1 VKNLTTT
8 AYNATP
14 VGRGHDNASNNKIKG
29 YFWTLRG
36 FTRVVRSV
44 LMSPTH
50 LRVYRTRPN
59 LFLITFFM
67 YKMTQSNI
75 SWLDNNKKYLY
86 DKTKKSLETSLNFLT
101 FNDILVVSL
110 WYIYI
115 YVCVCVC
122 VCVCGQIQNFVSSY
136 MIIMKK

>member
-1 VKNLTTT
+1 MKNLTTT

-59 LFLITFFM
+59 LFFLLFSLCRKFPLIL
-67 YKMTQSNI
+67 Y
-75 SWLDNNKKYLY
+75 DNNEKIILKLPNC
-86 DKTKKSLETSLNFLT
+86 LLT
-101 FNDILVVSL
+101 TLLKFWSFHHAFEMQKGYTCPDQFVND
-110 WYIYI
+110 
-115 YVCVCVC
+115 
-122 VCVCGQIQNFVSSY
+122 
-136 MIIMKK
+136 